1 VGRCVPSEGLSRLFV
16 YGPWPRS
23 LGSIPSGVRASKRSY
38 SPSARPVG
46 AYTGRILKGEKPAYL
61 PVQQSTKL
69 ELILNLKTATAL
81 GIEVP
86 RAVLGRAD
94 EVIE

>member
-1 VGRCVPSEGLSRLFV
+1 VASSTRTVG
-16 YGPWPRS
+16 
-23 LGSIPSGVRASKRSY
+23 
-38 SPSARPVG
+38 
-46 AYTGRILKGEKPAYL
+46 GRILKSEKPTDL

-86 RAVLGRAD
+86 RALLARAD
-94 EVIE
+94 EGD